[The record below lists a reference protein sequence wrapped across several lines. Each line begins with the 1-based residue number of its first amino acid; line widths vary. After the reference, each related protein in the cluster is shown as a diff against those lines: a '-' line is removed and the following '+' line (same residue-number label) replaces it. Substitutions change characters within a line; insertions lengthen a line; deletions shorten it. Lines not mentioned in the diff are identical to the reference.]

1 MRFSAAPVCSACLHS
16 PAPLLEDHSCDLCG
30 LPFEDAAA
38 LQGTKR
44 CGACLAEPP
53 LFDRA
58 RGFGVHEG
66 ALRRLIHLLKYDRMR
81 PLAKPL
87 AGMMAAPLA
96 SLPAPDLVVPV
107 PLYRARRWRRGFNQA
122 LALSEEL
129 GRQAGVRCEPRVLR
143 RIRAT
148 QPQAGLSYAER
159 KQNVANAFVVR
170 ERGLVEGR
178 TVLVIDDVMTT
189 GATLDACARALKK
202 AGARSVLALTA
213 ARAKR
218 RILPVYVAGAQH
230 AKARAAT

>member
-1 MRFSAAPVCSACLHS
+1 MRFGAVPVCAACLHS

-30 LPFEDAAA
+30 LPFEEAAA

-53 LFDRA
+53 VFDRA

-66 ALRRLIHLLKYDRMR
+66 ELRRLIHLLKYDRMR

-87 AGMMAAPLA
+87 AGMMATVLA
-96 SLPAPDLVVPV
+96 SLPVPDLVVPV

-129 GRQAGVRCEPRVLR
+129 GRQAGIRCEARVLR

-159 KQNVANAFVVR
+159 KRNVANAFVVR
-170 ERGLVEGR
+170 QRDRVAGK

-218 RILPVYVAGAQH
+218 RILPVHVGRVQQ
-230 AKARAAT
+230 AKPRAAT

>member
-1 MRFSAAPVCSACLHS
+1 MRFGPVPVCSLCLHS
-16 PAPLLEDHSCDLCG
+16 PVPLPEDHSCDLCG
-30 LPFEDAAA
+30 LPFEGAAA
-38 LQGTKR
+38 IQGTQR
-44 CGACLAEPP
+44 CGACLAESPV
-53 LFDRA
+53 FDRA
-58 RGFGVHEG
+58 RGFGVYEG
-66 ALRRLIHLLKYDRMR
+66 GLRRLIHLLKYDRMR

-87 AGMMAAPLA
+87 AGMMATVLE
-96 SLPAPDLVVPV
+96 SLPAPDLVIPV

-129 GRQAGVRCEPRVLR
+129 GREAGIRCEPRVLR
-143 RIRAT
+143 RTRAT

-159 KQNVANAFVVR
+159 KRNVSGAFVVR
-170 ERGLVEGR
+170 KRDEVEGR

-218 RILPVYVAGAQH
+218 RIRPVHVGRVPGV
-230 AKARAAT
+230 KVRAAT

>member
-1 MRFSAAPVCSACLHS
+1 M
-16 PAPLLEDHSCDLCG
+16 
-30 LPFEDAAA
+30 
-38 LQGTKR
+38 
-44 CGACLAEPP
+44 AEPP
-53 LFDRA
+53 RFDRA

-66 ALRRLIHLLKYDRMR
+66 SLRRLIHLLKYDRMR

-87 AGMMAAPLA
+87 AAMMATVLA

-107 PLYRARRWRRGFNQA
+107 PLYRVRRWRRGFNQA

-129 GRQAGVRCEPRVLR
+129 GRQSGIRCEPRILR

-159 KQNVANAFVVR
+159 RRNVANAFVVR
-170 ERGLVEGR
+170 EPDRVEGK
-178 TVLVIDDVMTT
+178 TILVIDDEKTT

-202 AGARSVLALTA
+202 AGAQSVLALTA
-213 ARAKR
+213 ARATR
-218 RILPVYVAGAQH
+218 RILPVYVAQEQQ